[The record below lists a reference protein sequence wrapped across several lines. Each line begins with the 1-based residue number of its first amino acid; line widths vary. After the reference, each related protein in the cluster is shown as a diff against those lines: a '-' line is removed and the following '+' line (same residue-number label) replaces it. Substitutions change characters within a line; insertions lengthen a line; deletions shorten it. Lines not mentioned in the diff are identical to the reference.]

1 MQYNRDNKEKAF
13 EEMVE
18 ETLARFKDGD
28 FTTDKAGDG
37 FSILRWARAGILT
50 VKSKD

>member
-1 MQYNRDNKEKAF
+1 MQYNRENKEKVF

-28 FTTDKAGDG
+28 FTTDKIGDG
-37 FSILRWARAGILT
+37 YAILRWARAGLLT
-50 VKSKD
+50 YKGKD